1 MFNPLNLNT
10 VKIIALIGLMILGLI
25 STLAISSFIQTT
37 NIIKNQSI
45 DSQFVINKFPQ
56 QIIKNQWI
64 ISSAQAQEL
73 VAQGA
78 TILDARSCK
87 ILNPQSLLNA
97 TCISWQ
103 EFSQSQSP
111 FKGKLLTDDKVLTE
125 KLQAIGIFNHKPVI
139 VFGNT
144 INGWGEDG
152 RIVWMLRTLGHQKSF
167 LVDGGF
173 TALVKGGFPTVKF
186 TKNNSPP
193 RGDFVVNQN
202 ENWHISQNELK
213 TSLGKDNLVIIDT
226 REPQE
231 YAGKTPY
238 GEQRGGHIPGAIHIY
253 FKYWLDNNG
262 MLLSRDKIL
271 EMLAEKGITKDKII
285 VTYCTGGVRSA
296 WSTSVL
302 KDLGFK
308 VKNYSGSMWEWSAS
322 SADIY
327 PLEKSRKEGVGV
339 IEDREKGR
347 HGDAEREK

>member
-1 MFNPLNLNT
+1 MFNPLNLST
-10 VKIIALIGLMILGLI
+10 VKIIALIGLMIFGLI
-25 STLAISSFIQTT
+25 STLAISSFLKTT

-45 DSQFVINKFPQ
+45 DSQFVINESPQ

-64 ISSAQAQEL
+64 ISSTQAREL

-111 FKGKLLTDDKVLTE
+111 FKGKLLTDDKILTE
-125 KLQAIGIFNHKPVI
+125 KLQAIGIFNHQPVV

-193 RGDFVVNQN
+193 RGDFVVNRN

-271 EMLAEKGITKDKII
+271 EMLTEKGITKDKVI

-302 KDLGFK
+302 IYLGFK

-322 SADIY
+322 SANIY
-327 PLEKSRKEGVGV
+327 PLEISRKEGIG
-339 IEDREKGR
+339 E
-347 HGDAEREK
+347 

>member
-1 MFNPLNLNT
+1 MFNGLNSSLP
-10 VKIIALIGLMILGLI
+10 KIMAVVGLIIFGLI
-25 STLAISSFIQTT
+25 STLAISSLIKTT

-45 DSQFVINKFPQ
+45 DSQFVINESPQ
-56 QIIKNQWI
+56 QIFKNQWI
-64 ISSAQAQEL
+64 INSTQAEEL

-87 ILNPQSLLNA
+87 ILNVQSLLNA

-125 KLQAIGIFNHKPVI
+125 KLQAIGIFNNKPVI

-173 TALVKGGFPTVKF
+173 TALVKAGFPTVNF

-193 RGDFVVNQN
+193 RGDFLVNRN
-202 ENWHISQNELK
+202 KNWLISQNELK
-213 TSLGKDNLVIIDT
+213 TSLEKDNLVIIDT
-226 REPQE
+226 RKPQE

-238 GEQRGGHIPGAIHIY
+238 GEKRGGHIPGAIHIY
-253 FKYWLDNNG
+253 FKSWLDNNG

-271 EMLAEKGITKDKII
+271 EILAEKGITKDKII

-302 KDLGFK
+302 TDLGFK

-322 SADIY
+322 NADIY
-327 PLEKSRKEGVGV
+327 PLEKSRK
-339 IEDREKGR
+339 
-347 HGDAEREK
+347 